1 MSDLM
6 KGGAGHEEHPATE
19 EEWGEWY
26 GSETPKPLAR
36 PGVPAGTVPGRRM
49 PRHTAKPTSP
59 RYWPTDRVPAR
70 RPPSAELPPIPRLAA
85 AFSSARTA

>member
-1 MSDLM
+1 MSDE
-6 KGGAGHEEHPATE
+6 GGRHEERPATE

-26 GSETPKPLAR
+26 GSETPKPVAR
-36 PGVPAGTVPGRRM
+36 PGVPTGTGPGRRM

-59 RYWPTDRVPAR
+59 RYWPTDHVLAW
-70 RPPSAELPPIPRLAA
+70 RPPSAELSVIPRLAA